1 MRSQEDARFLRALGT
16 EVREIRRDRGLNQ
29 DRLAERAGMSKQ
41 MVSKIECG
49 HRSGHNV
56 VFLWRLTRALDVPL
70 SVVVDAAAR
79 DLAYRRASAHL
90 GRRPDRGLAPRRR

>member
-29 DRLAERAGMSKQ
+29 DRLAERAGMSRQ

-56 VFLWRLTRALDVPL
+56 VFLWRLTDALGVPL
-70 SVVVDAAAR
+70 SVVVDCAVRELARRKAAAR
-79 DLAYRRASAHL
+79 L
-90 GRRPDRGLAPRRR
+90 GQRPDPRLAPRRR